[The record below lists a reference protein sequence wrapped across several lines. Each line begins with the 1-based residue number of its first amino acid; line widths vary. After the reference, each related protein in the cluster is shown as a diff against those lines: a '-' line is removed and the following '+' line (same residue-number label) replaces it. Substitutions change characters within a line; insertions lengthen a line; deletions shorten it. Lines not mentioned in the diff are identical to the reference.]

1 MAVSQCNYLKS
12 HSDVC
17 PNRAIV
23 ALDPNGKV
31 IQEFPLPDVGLT
43 TQLGFGRG
51 EDAHT
56 LYLTTG
62 VAWGLWRITTLRTG
76 FCR

>member
-1 MAVSQCNYLKS
+1 
-12 HSDVC
+12 
-17 PNRAIV
+17 
-23 ALDPNGKV
+23 V

-62 VAWGLWRITTLRTG
+62 VPWGLWRITTLRTG
-76 FCR
+76 FYR

>member
-1 MAVSQCNYLKS
+1 MAVSQRNYLKS
-12 HSDVC
+12 RSDVS

-62 VAWGLWRITTLRTG
+62 VPWGLWRITTLRTG
-76 FCR
+76 FYR